1 MRNDVLIV
9 GGGLAGLT
17 AGVAL
22 AGAGRRVRLLEQKA
36 HLGGRARSFT
46 DPATGCVVDNG
57 QHLFM
62 GCYHATL
69 RFLAEIGTL
78 DRVRFQPRLAVW
90 FLEREGRSSSL
101 VCPDL
106 PAPWHLFAGVLRS
119 ASFTLRQKLEIL
131 RLGRALGSGNGSA
144 PPERLTVDE
153 WLSRLGQSETLRRN
167 FWDLLSIAALNEDP
181 RIASASLFD
190 RVLRLALLTSPE
202 DSRLGLA
209 VTGLSDCYT
218 LAARDYIRARGGTVE
233 TSRSVSSFLIA
244 PGRGGPLRPSRS
256 PSPWEPISH
265 GSSAS
270 PREQREP
277 ACPRGVGVCEGVK
290 LAGGEEIE
298 ARTVLSAV
306 PCFQFVELLPGDVLR
321 SEPFFERILALQP
334 APIISINLW
343 FDRPVTDLDFAG
355 LRGTS
360 VQWLFN
366 KGQILEGAPGRLKE
380 AGRTTGAAAPGWK
393 GYVSL
398 VVSGARAHIE
408 RSREDLQEL
417 ALRELRELLPRAREA
432 KLVHALV
439 IKERFATFS
448 PRADAEDARPEAL
461 TPVRGLYLA
470 GDWTSTGLPA
480 TIEGAVKSGYTAA
493 EAILDGG

>member
-1 MRNDVLIV
+1 M
-9 GGGLAGLT
+9 
-17 AGVAL
+17 
-22 AGAGRRVRLLEQKA
+22 
-36 HLGGRARSFT
+36 
-46 DPATGCVVDNG
+46 
-57 QHLFM
+57 
-62 GCYHATL
+62 
-69 RFLAEIGTL
+69 
-78 DRVRFQPRLAVW
+78 
-90 FLEREGRSSSL
+90 
-101 VCPDL
+101 
-106 PAPWHLFAGVLRS
+106 
-119 ASFTLRQKLEIL
+119 
-131 RLGRALGSGNGSA
+131 
-144 PPERLTVDE
+144 DE

-218 LAARDYIRARGGTVE
+218 HAARDYIRARGGTVE
-233 TSRSVSSFLIA
+233 TGRSVSSFLISPGRGGPLLPSRSA
-244 PGRGGPLRPSRS
+244 SPWEPISHGRGGPLRPSRS
-256 PSPWEPISH
+256 PSPGELISH

-290 LAGGEEIE
+290 LADGEEIE
-298 ARTVLSAV
+298 AGTVLSAV

-321 SEPFFERILALQP
+321 SEPFFERILTLQP